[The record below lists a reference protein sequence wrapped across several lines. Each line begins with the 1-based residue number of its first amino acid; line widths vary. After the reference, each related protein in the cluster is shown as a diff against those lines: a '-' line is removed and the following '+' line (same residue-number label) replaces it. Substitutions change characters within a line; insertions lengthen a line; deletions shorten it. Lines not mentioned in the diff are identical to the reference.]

1 MRPLT
6 GIKVLDLSRVLAG
19 PFCSQILSDLGADV
33 IKVESLEGDE
43 TRRYEPVVD
52 GVSCYYL
59 AFNRNKRSIALNL
72 KTSEAQDIIRELV
85 RDADVLIENFRYG
98 TMDQWGLGYEALK
111 EINPRLVYCSIS
123 GFGRTGPLKDRPGYD
138 LVMQAFSGL
147 MSVTGVEEGPPVRTG
162 WSIVDLTAGMWAALS
177 IQAAL
182 LQRNQTGKGQFVE
195 SSLFEGQLGLMTYYA
210 TTYFATGQVGQRLG
224 SAHFS
229 LAPYQAFQTK
239 DGYVII
245 AVGNDRLFA
254 KLCKGLGAATLLED
268 ERFQSNALRV
278 RNRKELA
285 KLLEK
290 RTRQYESS
298 ELVEL
303 MDQSGVPCAPVQTID
318 QVLNHEQVAERE
330 MVLACDYPG
339 VGPVRM
345 LRSPF
350 RFSESEVK
358 LERRP
363 PLLSE
368 HAEEILADLGL
379 SKERIAQLKQAGIV
393 L

>member
-6 GIKVLDLSRVLAG
+6 GIKILDLSRVLAG

>member
-6 GIKVLDLSRVLAG
+6 GIKVLELSRVLAG

-339 VGPVRM
+339 VGPVSM

>member
-98 TMDQWGLGYEALK
+98 TMDEWGLGYEALK

-123 GFGRTGPLKDRPGYD
+123 GYGRTGPLKDRPGYD

-162 WSIVDLTAGMWAALS
+162 WSIADLTAGMWAAIS

-182 LQRNQTGKGQFVE
+182 FQRSQTGKGQFVE

-229 LAPYQAFQTK
+229 LAPYQAFATK

-245 AVGNDRLFA
+245 AVGNDRLFV
-254 KLCKGLGAATLLED
+254 KLCNGLGATTLLED

-278 RNRKELA
+278 RHRKELA
-285 KLLEK
+285 LLLEEH
-290 RTRQYESS
+290 TRQYGSS
-298 ELVEL
+298 QLVEL
-303 MDQSGVPCAPVQTID
+303 MDQCGVPCAPVQTID
-318 QVLNHEQVAERE
+318 QVLNNEQVAERG
-330 MVLACDYPG
+330 MVLECDYPG

-368 HAEEILADLGL
+368 HAEEILSDLGL
-379 SKERIAQLKQAGIV
+379 SKERIAQLKQDGIV

>member
-368 HAEEILADLGL
+368 HAEEILVDLGL

>member
-393 L
+393 H